1 MTYPELK
8 ELLDE
13 KHEQYNCPAFIEAD
27 PVSVPHSFTRKEDVE
42 IAGFFAATLAWGQRP
57 IIIRSSMLLMQM
69 MDQQPYEFISTASEQ
84 EISRFGSFVY
94 RTFNGHDCMF
104 LIRALKN
111 MYANHGG
118 PEAVFTQ
125 AYLRHKDIK
134 ESISAFRSVLLDVP
148 HDKRS
153 EKHISNAAKDSACK
167 RINLY
172 LRWMVRNDNRGVD
185 FGLWKCIPA
194 SALYLPLDLHTGNTS
209 RELGLLGMRQN
220 NWKAVAELTENL
232 RKMDASD
239 PVKYDY
245 ALFGLGVYDKLGG

>member
-1 MTYPELK
+1 
-8 ELLDE
+8 
-13 KHEQYNCPAFIEAD
+13 
-27 PVSVPHSFTRKEDVE
+27 
-42 IAGFFAATLAWGQRP
+42 
-57 IIIRSSMLLMQM
+57 
-69 MDQQPYEFISTASEQ
+69 
-84 EISRFGSFVY
+84 

-111 MYANHGG
+111 MYAKHGG

-148 HDKRS
+148 HDRRS

-185 FGLWKCIPA
+185 FGLWKGIPA

-209 RELGLLGMRQN
+209 RELGLLSIKQN

-232 RKMDASD
+232 RKFDAND